1 MTTQIVTA
9 NRLGDGAVVYLS
21 ADGRWTE
28 TVGCARVA
36 NGSDEADG
44 LLGIAGQAVADGLIV
59 EPYLIPVTVEN
70 GVVHPVHI
78 KEVIRA
84 NGPTT
89 RLDLGKQASTQTA
102 AA

>member
-1 MTTQIVTA
+1 MTMRIVTA

-21 ADGRWTE
+21 ADNRWTE

-36 NGSDEADG
+36 DDDAGLEQLMAAALRAEAEG
-44 LLGIAGQAVADGLIV
+44 LVV
-59 EPYLIPVTVEN
+59 TSYEVPVTVE
-70 GVVHPVHI
+70 GGAIRPSHI

-89 RLDLGKQASTQTA
+89 RPDLGKQAGSCPA